1 MRCYSIFM
9 KILLINGPN
18 LQLLGVREPG
28 IYGGETLAEIVGRV
42 RILAGELGAELTD
55 FQSNHEGDIVDRIGN
70 AKFDG
75 FDGIIINPAAYTH
88 TSVAIRDAIAAV
100 ALPAVEVHISNV
112 NSREDFRHISYTAPV
127 CTGVIA
133 GFGADSYL
141 LALRALCAH
150 INKKKN

>member
-1 MRCYSIFM
+1 M

-18 LQLLGVREPG
+18 LQLLGMREPG
-28 IYGGETLAEIVGRV
+28 IYGGDTLTEIVGRV
-42 RILAGELGAELTD
+42 RSLGTELGAEVLD

-70 AKFDG
+70 AKADG

-112 NSREDFRHISYTAPV
+112 YSREDFRHVSYTAPV
-127 CTGVIA
+127 CIGVIA
-133 GFGADSYL
+133 GFGANSYL
-141 LALRALCAH
+141 LALRALCTH
-150 INKKKN
+150 IAKKQEN

>member
-1 MRCYSIFM
+1 M

-28 IYGGETLAEIVGRV
+28 IYGGETLPEIVGKV
-42 RILAGELGAELTD
+42 RILAEELGAEVFD

-112 NSREDFRHISYTAPV
+112 NSREDFRHVSYTAPV
-127 CTGVIA
+127 CAGVIA
-133 GFGADSYL
+133 GFGTDSYL
-141 LALRALCAH
+141 LALRALCALIH
-150 INKKKN
+150 KQK

>member
-1 MRCYSIFM
+1 M
-9 KILLINGPN
+9 KVLLVNGPN

-28 IYGGETLAEIVGRV
+28 IYGGDTLQEIVGRV
-42 RILAGELGAELTD
+42 CFLGKELDAEVTA

-70 AKFDG
+70 ARFDG

-100 ALPAVEVHISNV
+100 NLPAVEVHISNV
-112 NSREDFRHISYTAPV
+112 NSREDFRHVSYTAPV
-127 CTGVIA
+127 CIGVIA

-150 INKKKN
+150 ITKNKKK

>member
-1 MRCYSIFM
+1 M

-18 LQLLGVREPG
+18 LQLLGMREPG
-28 IYGGETLAEIVGRV
+28 IYGGDTLTEIVGLV
-42 RILAGELGAELTD
+42 RSLGTELGAEVVD

-70 AKFDG
+70 AKTDG

-127 CTGVIA
+127 CIGVIA
-133 GFGADSYL
+133 GFGVNSYL
-141 LALRALCAH
+141 LALRALCTH
-150 INKKKN
+150 IEKKQQI

>member
-1 MRCYSIFM
+1 M

-18 LQLLGVREPG
+18 LQLLGMREPG
-28 IYGGETLAEIVGRV
+28 IYGGDTLTEIVGRV
-42 RILAGELGAELTD
+42 RSLGTELGAEVLD

-70 AKFDG
+70 AKADG

-112 NSREDFRHISYTAPV
+112 NSREDFRYVSYTAPV
-127 CTGVIA
+127 CIGVIA
-133 GFGADSYL
+133 GFGANSYL
-141 LALRALCAH
+141 LALRALCTH
-150 INKKKN
+150 IAKKQEN